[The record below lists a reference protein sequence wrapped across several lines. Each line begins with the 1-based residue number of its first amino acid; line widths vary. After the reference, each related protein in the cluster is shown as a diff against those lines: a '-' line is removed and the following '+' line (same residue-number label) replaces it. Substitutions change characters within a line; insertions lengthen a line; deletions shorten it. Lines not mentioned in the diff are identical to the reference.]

1 VPVGLDLRKDNVH
14 ELKQLGYEAHRLPVE
29 DLDGRERFTVINMAD
44 VLEHMPF
51 PKARLAAAHRL
62 LRQGGILFLSM
73 PNMEKHGLAAAAR
86 Q

>member
-1 VPVGLDLRKDNVH
+1 
-14 ELKQLGYEAHRLPVE
+14 
-29 DLDGRERFTVINMAD
+29 
-44 VLEHMPF
+44 MPF